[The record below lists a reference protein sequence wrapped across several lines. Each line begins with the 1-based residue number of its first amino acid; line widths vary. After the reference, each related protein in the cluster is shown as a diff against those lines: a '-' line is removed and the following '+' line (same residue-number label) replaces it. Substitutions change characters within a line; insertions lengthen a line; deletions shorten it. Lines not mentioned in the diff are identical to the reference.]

1 MKIKKFIAKDFKDA
15 IRLAKVEMGQDAI
28 ILQTKQ
34 IKTGGFL
41 GLFAKPQVEVTVA
54 IDDSL
59 QVNLDKMRQ
68 VATPN
73 PSSGIEEVIKT
84 KINESKVN
92 SSPKNNEDNLL
103 NELNVLK
110 NMMSDIKLQMYEVE
124 LTKGIS
130 DELKRFYDILV
141 KNNVDK
147 DIALQIVTSTQNQI
161 ENNTDRGYRTEEL
174 LLNTLQK
181 FIDEIKPIEIKSN
194 KKGSVIFF
202 VGPTGVGK
210 TTTIAKLAAN
220 IAFVDNKDVAL
231 ITLDTFRIS
240 AAEQL
245 RTFAEIINIPISVVF
260 EPDDLLKTIL
270 EYNDKDVILVDT
282 AGRSPYNDEHLAE
295 LKQFIDACNPDETI
309 LVLSAITD
317 SNDLY
322 NIYQKFNLFNIDK
335 IIFTKLDETNNYG
348 QLLNVIYE
356 IKKPIAYLTNGQN
369 VPDDIEIPDKLHFA
383 KMLLKEGETI

>member
-54 IDDSL
+54 VDDSL

-68 VATPN
+68 VVTPN

-84 KINESKVN
+84 KINETKVN
-92 SSPKNNEDNLL
+92 SNPKNNEDNLL

-141 KNNVDK
+141 NNNVDK

-174 LLNTLQK
+174 LLNTLQQ

-317 SNDLY
+317 SNDLH